1 MVLKLQACWF
11 ADLIICLIVWLVK
24 LSQFK
29 RLRCVSPLW
38 ARRTYHV
45 LLFATEPYLFL
56 NSSSQACV
64 SICIRLLL
72 SYFFN
77 LFSLSLSLIF
87 KIQLIMITLFS
98 LKYFCS
104 YTGVPNHCKGLL
116 LEYIKVIHVSL
127 YLSLQLYHN
136 VKIVMLNGKCIY

>member
-29 RLRCVSPLW
+29 RLRCMSPLW

-77 LFSLSLSLIF
+77 LFSFSF
-87 KIQLIMITLFS
+87 FS
-98 LKYFCS
+98 LQDTAYNDNLVFFEIF
-104 YTGVPNHCKGLL
+104 LL
-116 LEYIKVIHVSL
+116 IHGCTQ
-127 YLSLQLYHN
+127 SLQRITFRIYKSYKVYN
-136 VKIVMLNGKCIY
+136 YITMLK